1 MPAVKWRCEES
12 LKLLISAHVCCY
24 CWWKNSKYRN
34 IYFASMKFVLIKSYH
49 LRMCNRILL
58 WSGKLLQWNCY
69 VKGTIFESLLRFR
82 GWPQWDCHVNG
93 TTFQS
98 GFRFQTGVSSLR
110 VSCKRVL
117 KVVFIDA
124 KCGKFKVVIDG
135 GELTINTNQKK
146 TSGVLQAYRSS
157 LSDKCCRREYFLNKK
172 VEYCESVVIKFFLWV
187 GSI

>member
-1 MPAVKWRCEES
+1 M
-12 LKLLISAHVCCY
+12 
-24 CWWKNSKYRN
+24 
-34 IYFASMKFVLIKSYH
+34 
-49 LRMCNRILL
+49 
-58 WSGKLLQWNCY
+58 
-69 VKGTIFESLLRFR
+69 
-82 GWPQWDCHVNG
+82 
-93 TTFQS
+93 
-98 GFRFQTGVSSLR
+98 SSLR